1 MLHEEKPGY
10 YLDHEGNWQRDRRS
24 GGDRRAM
31 GSARKADERRRNA
44 GRRKAD
50 EEFTERE
57 HRAMIE
63 DALADFAEEHER

>member
-1 MLHEEKPGY
+1 VSQIEKPGFY
-10 YLDHEGNWQRDRRS
+10 RDHEGNWQRDRRT
-24 GGDRRAM
+24 GPDRRAIAA
-31 GSARKADERRRNA
+31 ARNADERRRNA

-50 EEFTERE
+50 LAFQERE